1 MIPLTSLSVK
11 IGDGICG
18 ICSTKTR
25 SCSRL
30 SCEQSLHLH
39 DIENTIHLKRQS
51 SPVSFPIENPL
62 SAPNCTCRVI
72 SNHWVARS
80 LDRLSVGVPPN
91 NVFFRRQSQ
100 SVNWGFGAS
109 ASGRSRSPRHSG
121 QSGRPRRQENR
132 ALSCSP
138 ENGSGWSILAV
149 LWYSDAVT
157 AVQNS

>member
-80 LDRLSVGVPPN
+80 LARPSVCRCPSQQRVLSPTKSV
-91 NVFFRRQSQ
+91 SQ
-100 SVNWGFGAS
+100 LGLWSERERSVAVASTLGAIG
-109 ASGRSRSPRHSG
+109 ATAAARESGIKLLTGERIGMEYPRC
-121 QSGRPRRQENR
+121 
-132 ALSCSP
+132 AL
-138 ENGSGWSILAV
+138 
-149 LWYSDAVT
+149 
-157 AVQNS
+157 VQ